1 MGELL
6 FVDLLDQKVMK
17 KVTTDIQ
24 VSDLALIQDDDQM
37 STSLL
42 VSVKDL
48 LLFFL
53 ICLYFSMVYGSLY
66 TEFPHQRGF
75 SSDIYF

>member
-24 VSDLALIQDDDQM
+24 VRDLALIQDDDQM

-42 VSVKDL
+42 VSDSVKDL
-48 LLFFL
+48 LLFF
-53 ICLYFSMVYGSLY
+53 
-66 TEFPHQRGF
+66 
-75 SSDIYF
+75 